1 MNEIGIYRQDR
12 QAYQSASYFDTVE
25 LKNNLKQPIL
35 LSDGEKIIFGVKA
48 HYTGDY
54 IIKKVLTSA
63 DEIGGKYPIYLTP
76 EEMDIM
82 PGRYYYNIGVQT
94 TGGDFIPI
102 VPKSIFD
109 VFETETRK
117 E

>member
-1 MNEIGIYRQDR
+1 MIYKQDK
-12 QAYQSASYFDTVE
+12 QAYQAASYFDCIT
-25 LKNNLKQPIL
+25 LKNDLEQPMT
-35 LSDGEKIIFGVKA
+35 LSQGEKIIFGVKA
-48 HYTGDY
+48 HYAGDY

-63 DEIGGKYPIYLTP
+63 DEMNGKYQIYLTP

-94 TGGDFIPI
+94 SGGDFIPI
-102 VPKSIFD
+102 VPKSVFD
-109 VFETETRK
+109 VLETETRK